1 MAGKSKD
8 GITEYTKALII
19 LASHLKKTDYDKITS
34 VMFALHN
41 GVCFG
46 YKPEFDPQMITDAHD
61 LFKFHGKKKKF
72 DNNVVKLKLVK
83 GSKDDTAK
91 L

>member
-1 MAGKSKD
+1 MAKSKD
-8 GITEYTKALII
+8 GITEYTKALVI
-19 LASHLKKTDYDKITS
+19 LAANLKKSDYDKITS

-46 YKPEFDPQMITDAHD
+46 YKPEFDPQMLTDAND
-61 LFKFHGKKKKF
+61 LYKFHTKKKHT
-72 DNNVVKLKLVK
+72 NNVVKLKLIK
-83 GSKDDTAK
+83 GMKGDDAK

>member
-1 MAGKSKD
+1 MAKSKD
-8 GITEYTKALII
+8 GITEYTKALVI
-19 LASHLKKTDYDKITS
+19 LAANLKKSDYDKITS

-46 YKPEFDPQMITDAHD
+46 YKPEFDPQMITDAND
-61 LFKFHGKKKKF
+61 LFKFHKKKKYS
-72 DNNVVKLKLVK
+72 NNVVRLKLVK
-83 GSKDDTAK
+83 GSKDVTAK

>member
-1 MAGKSKD
+1 MTKKSKD
-8 GITEYTKALII
+8 GITEFTKALII
-19 LASHLKKTDYDKITS
+19 LATNLKKSQYDKVFN

-46 YKPEFDPQMITDAHD
+46 YKPEFDPQMMTDAND
-61 LFKFHGKKKKF
+61 LFKFHSTNKKE
-72 DNNVVKLKLVK
+72 NNVVKLKLVK
-83 GSKDDTAK
+83 GGKDENVK

>member
-1 MAGKSKD
+1 MAKSKE
-8 GITEYTKALII
+8 GITEFTKALVI
-19 LASHLKKTDYDKITS
+19 LAATFKKSDYDKIIN

-46 YKPEFDPQMITDAHD
+46 YKPEFDPQMMTDAQD
-61 LFKFHGKKKKF
+61 VFKFHSKKKKV
-72 DNNVVKLKLVK
+72 NNVVKFKVVK
-83 GSKDDTAK
+83 GGKDENVK

>member
-1 MAGKSKD
+1 MAKSKN
-8 GITEYTKALII
+8 GITEYTKALVI
-19 LASHLKKTDYDKITS
+19 LAANLKKSDYDKITG

-46 YKPEFDPQMITDAHD
+46 YKPEFDPQMLTDAND
-61 LFKFHGKKKKF
+61 LYKFHTKKKHT
-72 DNNVVKLKLVK
+72 NNVVKLKLLK
-83 GSKDDTAK
+83 SRKDDDAK